1 MRHFNSPRFKSAS
14 SRQGTEKTKKAFRRI
29 GVIEK
34 EKLKDKRGISSL
46 CHLSQ
51 VEGGGGGARRRLM
64 DDHIQRFFDKNLLKL
79 RDATFSGAHQAR
91 DPFLIFE

>member
-1 MRHFNSPRFKSAS
+1 MRHFNSPRFKPAS

-34 EKLKDKRGISSL
+34 RKAKRQKRNFFTLPFIS
-46 CHLSQ
+46 
-51 VEGGGGGARRRLM
+51 GGGGARRRLM

>member
-51 VEGGGGGARRRLM
+51 VEGGGG
-64 DDHIQRFFDKNLLKL
+64 
-79 RDATFSGAHQAR
+79 
-91 DPFLIFE
+91 